1 MIRNCIALAAMAW
14 IVTGQMALAQS
25 GPTTGFGAP
34 AAEAASTPSP
44 INPSPAPQSAPNGAQ
59 ELTQR
64 AISGDWAIM
73 CVGDTDQC
81 VMAQLAINPEGTPAA
96 EVEMVRLGGNTPA
109 AAGITVLTPLGV
121 LLEEGFVTRID
132 DNDPRR
138 REYQVCSQRG
148 CVVRYGATG
157 EEVNEMR
164 AGNTLRFF
172 VSAVNV
178 PQNPVTLTLSLR
190 GFTAAYNQ
198 LTPQTLR

>member
-1 MIRNCIALAAMAW
+1 MIRNCIAFAATAW
-14 IVTGQMALAQS
+14 IVTGPMALAQTA
-25 GPTTGFGAP
+25 PTTGFGAP
-34 AAEAASTPSP
+34 AAEATPAPAS
-44 INPSPAPQSAPNGAQ
+44 PSPAPQNAPSGAQ
-59 ELTQR
+59 GLTQR
-64 AISGDWAIM
+64 AVSGDWAIM
-73 CVGDTDQC
+73 CVGETEQC
-81 VMAQLAINPEGTPAA
+81 VMAQLAMNPDGTPAA
-96 EVEMVRLGGNTPA
+96 EVEVVRLGGNTPA

-121 LLEEGFVTRID
+121 LLEDGIVTRID

-138 REYQVCSQRG
+138 RDYQVCSTRG

-157 EEVNEMR
+157 EEVDEMR